1 MGIRQVY
8 NLTGGE
14 MGQTLI
20 AKALAASGIPKRDR
34 YTPKEAQQIVG
45 TSIETIRRMLREV
58 TLTGQRVRR
67 NWLYI
72 YHDDLAKLLE
82 QGQK

>member
-1 MGIRQVY
+1 MS
-8 NLTGGE
+8 
-14 MGQTLI
+14 QTLI
-20 AKALAASGIPKRDR
+20 AKALAASGIPQRDR
-34 YTPKEAQQIVG
+34 YTPKEAQMIVG
-45 TSIETIRRMLREV
+45 TSIETIRRMLREG

-82 QGQK
+82 KSNK